1 MNVPF
6 VDLQSLHRPIQD
18 DLNQAV
24 LDILQRGNF
33 VLGHDVDHLEEEFAA
48 YCGVNYGAG
57 VGSGLAAIE
66 LALRALGVGVGDEVI
81 VPTHTFTASAA
92 AITFTGATPVFVD
105 ADLDTFNIDVD
116 KIEAAITPRTRAIV
130 PVHLYG
136 LPADMDAI
144 MRIADKHNLVV
155 VEDASQAHGATYNGK
170 RVGSFGHAA
179 AFSFYPTKNL
189 GAAGDAGIVVTNDE
203 RVAETIKALRNCGQ
217 TEKNLHT
224 MEPFNYRLDTL
235 QAAFLRV
242 KLPYLDGWNEARR
255 RNAALYNEALSG
267 SGVVTPGD
275 APQTRHVYHLY
286 VIRTPQRDALAA
298 HLKQTGIGTAIHYP
312 LPVHLQP
319 FYRARGH
326 EEGQFPVA
334 ELLVSEI
341 LSLPMFP
348 DMTHEQIAYVAEQ
361 IKAFSLVPSA

>member
-6 VDLQSLHRPIQD
+6 VDLQALHRPIQEE
-18 DLNQAV
+18 LNQAV
-24 LDILQRGNF
+24 LSIIQRGNF

-92 AITFTGATPVFVD
+92 AVTFAGATPVFVD
-105 ADLDTFNIDVD
+105 ADLDTLNIDVD
-116 KIEAAITPRTRAIV
+116 KIEAAITPRTKAIV

-144 MRIADKHNLVV
+144 MRIANKHNLVV

-224 MEPFNYRLDTL
+224 MEPFNHRLDTL

-242 KLPYLDGWNEARR
+242 KLPYLDQWNAARR
-255 RNAALYNEALSG
+255 RNAAIYSELLDG
-267 SGVVTPGD
+267 SGVVTPSD
-275 APQTRHVYHLY
+275 TPETQHVYHLY
-286 VIRTPQRDALAA
+286 VVRTPQRDALAA
-298 HLKQTGIGTAIHYP
+298 HLKQNGIGTAIHYP

-319 FYRARGH
+319 FYKARGH

-334 ELLVSEI
+334 ELIVSEI

-348 DMTHEQIAYVAEQ
+348 DMTREQIEYVADQ

>member
-6 VDLQSLHRPIQD
+6 VDLQSLHRPIHD
-18 DLNQAV
+18 ELSQAV
-24 LDILQRGNF
+24 LSVLERGNF
-33 VLGHDVDHLEEEFAA
+33 VLGNDVNQLEEEFAA
-48 YCGVNYGAG
+48 YCGVKYGAG

-66 LALRALGVGVGDEVI
+66 LALRALGIGVGDEVL
-81 VPTHTFTASAA
+81 VPAHTFTASAA
-92 AITFTGATPVFVD
+92 AITFAGARPVFVD
-105 ADLDTFNIDVD
+105 ANLDTYNIDVD
-116 KIEAAITPRTRAIV
+116 KLKTAITPRTKAIV

-136 LPADMDAI
+136 LPADMDPI
-144 MRIADKHNLVV
+144 MRLAEQHNLVV
-155 VEDASQAHGATYNGK
+155 VEDASQAHGATYNGR

-217 TEKNLHT
+217 TEKNLH
-224 MEPFNYRLDTL
+224 MLEPFNHRLDTL

-242 KLPYLDGWNEARR
+242 KLPHLDKWNEARR
-255 RNAALYNEALSG
+255 RNADLYNSLLAD

-275 APQTRHVYHLY
+275 TQEGEHVYHLY
-286 VIRTPQRDALAA
+286 VIRSPHRDALAA
-298 HLKQTGIGTAIHYP
+298 HLKQHGIGTAIHYP

-319 FYRARGH
+319 FYRVQGH
-326 EEGQFPVA
+326 EEGDFPVA

-348 DMTHEQIAYVAEQ
+348 DMTRDQIEYVAEQ
-361 IKAFSLVPSA
+361 VKAFSLVPSA